1 MLTTVQLP
9 PSENLLTP
17 LLLLD
22 TLEITERKGFLMPTT
37 PATRVIYLAG
47 GCFWGVEGYFQR
59 LSGVVDT
66 EVGYANGVS
75 ADTSY
80 HDIAKTGHAETLKLT
95 YNPARLCLV
104 EILLHY
110 FRIIDPLSLNQ
121 QGNDRGTQYRTGIY
135 WEGTADDATARSVH
149 RFLNLQQA
157 NFSYPIQVEAEP
169 LRNFC
174 PAEDYHQDYLQKN
187 PGGYCHISLAAADR
201 PLDPTD
207 YPTPSREEI
216 LEKLTTEQ
224 LRVTQ
229 QKDTERPF
237 SSEYDAFN
245 EPGIYVD
252 VVTGQPLFASDD
264 KYDAGCGW
272 PSFTRPMIGDA
283 LNYEED
289 FSHGMHRMEVT
300 SSKGESHLGH
310 VFPDGPRAEGG
321 HRYCINGASLRFV
334 PLAQMEEEG
343 YGRYLP
349 FVTPR
354 DQ

>member
-135 WEGTADDATARSVH
+135 WEGTAAV
-149 RFLNLQQA
+149 
-157 NFSYPIQVEAEP
+157 SYTH
-169 LRNFC
+169 LR
-174 PAEDYHQDYLQKN
+174 AHE
-187 PGGYCHISLAAADR
+187 
-201 PLDPTD
+201 T
-207 YPTPSREEI
+207 
-216 LEKLTTEQ
+216 
-224 LRVTQ
+224 
-229 QKDTERPF
+229 
-237 SSEYDAFN
+237 
-245 EPGIYVD
+245 
-252 VVTGQPLFASDD
+252 
-264 KYDAGCGW
+264 
-272 PSFTRPMIGDA
+272 
-283 LNYEED
+283 
-289 FSHGMHRMEVT
+289 
-300 SSKGESHLGH
+300 
-310 VFPDGPRAEGG
+310 
-321 HRYCINGASLRFV
+321 
-334 PLAQMEEEG
+334 
-343 YGRYLP
+343 
-349 FVTPR
+349 
-354 DQ
+354 